1 MLGSCA
7 LKTPTVSSFSA
18 EQGSLI
24 YGGKLSGNGTVG
36 LTARQVGLVRQKCF
50 FFFFFP
56 AKHAMHEKGFPL
68 APLAFPLLCPQGPR
82 TAVGSKTSYELLEMK
97 QSLSIAGGMRMLLAN
112 DMTFWAETEKLFLF
126 HHYFTFA
133 VHLSCPGAVGNFQ
146 PLLCPAADC
155 YGFMVR

>member
-7 LKTPTVSSFSA
+7 LKTRTVSSFSA

-36 LTARQVGLVRQKCF
+36 LTSRQVGLVRQKCF

-56 AKHAMHEKGFPL
+56 AKHAVHEKGFPL
-68 APLAFPLLCPQGPR
+68 APLAFPLLCPQGPW

-112 DMTFWAETEKLFLF
+112 DMTF
-126 HHYFTFA
+126 
-133 VHLSCPGAVGNFQ
+133 
-146 PLLCPAADC
+146 
-155 YGFMVR
+155 